1 MEKWGG
7 GGGAALDQVY
17 RIIVKIFQA
26 SQVSIL
32 RLLARKI
39 IETTTG
45 SLFRHPY
52 LPLGGIFLQMQAL
65 PNSKYYSNYI
75 NSIASLLGGISL
87 QCRHFLIVSINF
99 SFELSLTSTGC
110 SCLLDLSITNNL
122 KC

>member
-1 MEKWGG
+1 MSSQYSRKWKNGVKG
-7 GGGAALDQVY
+7 WGGAALDQVC

-52 LPLGGIFLQMQAL
+52 CWYL
-65 PNSKYYSNYI
+65 
-75 NSIASLLGGISL
+75 
-87 QCRHFLIVSINF
+87 
-99 SFELSLTSTGC
+99 
-110 SCLLDLSITNNL
+110 
-122 KC
+122 